1 VNIIFLWA
9 VIFTISVFV
18 IELCF
23 YAVRVIKNPDQT
35 TIRKALKELHTNA
48 DAAPDIVKKTTLS
61 DIPFLDHVLSRI
73 PGTLR
78 LNELLRKANVPY
90 TVGFFVSFSGALGLL
105 GFFFAS
111 TVGMRHAAFGL
122 IGIVLGLVP
131 LCYVRY
137 KKRGRVEKFK
147 RQLPDALDS
156 LCRALRAGHALAS
169 GMRLVAD
176 EFDDPIGAEF
186 GETVDEINF
195 GVSLPDALINFAGRI
210 DCSELAYF
218 VVAVALQRESGGN
231 LTEVMENLSRL
242 IRERFKFQEKVR
254 IYSAQARASAFV
266 VCSLPV
272 VCVLALT
279 FLNRPYAETLWIDPA
294 GQVISVIGVCMIL
307 VGIAV
312 MRKLVR
318 IDV

>member
-1 VNIIFLWA
+1 VNIIFVWA

-35 TIRKALKELHTNA
+35 TIRKALKELYTDA
-48 DAAPDIVKKTTLS
+48 DAAPDIVKKSVLS
-61 DIPFLDHVLSRI
+61 DIPLLDHVLCRI

-78 LNELLRKANVPY
+78 LNELLKKANVPY
-90 TVGFFVSFSGALGLL
+90 TVGFCVSFSGALGLL

-111 TVGMRHAAFGL
+111 TVGVRHAASGL
-122 IGIVLGLVP
+122 TGIALGLVP
-131 LCYVRY
+131 LFYIRY
-137 KKRGRVEKFK
+137 KKRQRIQKFK
-147 RQLPDALDS
+147 KQLPDALDS
-156 LCRALRAGHALAS
+156 LSRALRAGHALAT

-176 EFDDPIGAEF
+176 EFGDPIGPEF
-186 GETVDEINF
+186 GGTVDEINF
-195 GVSLPDALINFAGRI
+195 GASLPDALRNFARRI
-210 DCSELAYF
+210 DCPELAYF

-231 LTEVMENLSRL
+231 LTEVMENLSHL
-242 IRERFKFQEKVR
+242 IRERFRFQEKVR
-254 IYSAQARASAFV
+254 IYSAQARASAYV

-272 VCVLALT
+272 VCVLVLT
-279 FLNRPYAETLWIDPA
+279 LLNKPYVETLWTDPT

-307 VGIAV
+307 AGIAV

-318 IDV
+318 INV

>member
-1 VNIIFLWA
+1 VNIIFVWA

-35 TIRKALKELHTNA
+35 TIRKGLKELHTDA
-48 DAAPDIVKKTTLS
+48 DAAPDIMKKSVLS
-61 DIPFLDHVLSRI
+61 DIPFLDHVLVRI

-78 LNELLRKANVPY
+78 LNELLKKANVPY
-90 TVGFFVSFSGALGLL
+90 TVGFCVSFSGALGLL

-111 TVGMRHAAFGL
+111 AVGARHAASGL
-122 IGIVLGLVP
+122 IGIPLGLVP
-131 LCYVRY
+131 LFYIRY
-137 KKRGRVEKFK
+137 KKRQRIQKFK
-147 RQLPDALDS
+147 KQLPDALDS
-156 LCRALRAGHALAS
+156 LSRALRAGRALAS

-176 EFDDPIGAEF
+176 EFGDPIGPEF
-186 GETVDEINF
+186 GGTVDEINF
-195 GVSLPDALINFAGRI
+195 GVSLPDALKNFARRI
-210 DCSELAYF
+210 DCPELAYF

-231 LTEVMENLSRL
+231 LTEVMENLSHL
-242 IRERFKFQEKVR
+242 IRERFRFQEKVR
-254 IYSAQARASAFV
+254 IYSAQARASAYV

-272 VCVLALT
+272 ISVLVLT
-279 FLNRPYAETLWIDPA
+279 LLNRPYAEMLWTDPT
-294 GQVISVIGVCMIL
+294 GQVVSVIAVCMIL

-318 IDV
+318 INV